1 MRVAKLINS
10 EMSVGGRLM
19 LISGVFVTSTLFA
32 TGLFTQTSLS
42 SIDFTAKERDGA
54 KALGDIWAALQSG
67 EAPAHEDL
75 IRENFAAGD
84 ALDGFLKTQTPA
96 ARLESARTLIGAVAD
111 GSNLTLDPDLDTFYA
126 MDAVTVRLPTAK
138 HRIFELQSL
147 LNEGGSNPKQVVARE
162 LAFERMNL
170 ALTEA
175 QTSLKASIKN
185 NTDGGAA
192 SALDPVIA
200 SLAGA
205 AVQARTDFESLAVS
219 SDETKTISS
228 LQTLSNDVDSAWT
241 AGHAELARLLEARQ
255 DRMTS
260 ELIAKLAI
268 ILIALGA
275 AGALAFGVSRGLADR
290 LKALLHTMDAL
301 RVGDK
306 SVEIPCLD
314 DKNETGKIGQT
325 LELFKQSMIEKE
337 VTERRAGE
345 ERRINEQDRRK
356 SAREALEQAQ
366 NLVSAF
372 SDAINALVAGKYDYR
387 IMQPLPAEYDNLKNN
402 FHGALDKLAE
412 ATRAAEEASRQ
423 RTADREAAEAARK
436 QAEAAAIEAAEKLV
450 VESFGEGMTALA
462 DGDFTYRIQRDVPQ
476 AYLKLRAD
484 FNESMSTL
492 QEVMSSIVVSAKGVR
507 ACADEVAQASD
518 DLSRRTET
526 QAATLEQTAAALDEI
541 TATVRKTAQ
550 GAAQANTVVI
560 SAQSDAQASGEVVL
574 QAVSAM
580 GEIEKSSNQVSQIIG
595 VIDEI
600 AFQTNLL
607 ALNAGVEAARAG
619 DAGRGFAVVASEV
632 RALAQRSS
640 EAAKEIKTLI
650 SASSAQVGAGVQL
663 VDQAGAALT
672 KIAAQVTEISALVSE
687 ISASTQEQSTALH
700 EVNTAVNQMDQVTQ
714 QNAAMVE
721 ETTAAS
727 HSLNNEALEL
737 SKKIQRFRVE
747 DGSAELHPPR
757 SPISL
762 QPRKKYTA
770 AVLKTARQED
780 HWENF

>member
-1 MRVAKLINS
+1 MRIAKLINS
-10 EMSVGGRLM
+10 EMTVGSRLM

-32 TGLFTQTSLS
+32 TGLFTHTSLS
-42 SIDFTAKERDGA
+42 SIDFTAKERDGTE
-54 KALGDIWAALQSG
+54 ALGDIWTSLQTG
-67 EAPAHEDL
+67 KGPAQQDA
-75 IRENFAAGD
+75 IREDFAAGE
-84 ALDGFLKTQTPA
+84 ALDGFLKTKNA
-96 ARLESARTLIGAVAD
+96 KDRLEAGRTLITAVAD

-147 LNEGGSNPKQVVARE
+147 LNEGGSNPQQIVARE

-170 ALTEA
+170 AVTEA
-175 QTSLKASIKN
+175 QTSLKASVKN
-185 NTDGGAA
+185 NKDGGAA
-192 SALDPVIA
+192 KALNPVITSLSDSAAQTRTTLQALAAAGDAAKAEA
-200 SLAGA
+200 SL
-205 AVQARTDFESLAVS
+205 Q
-219 SDETKTISS
+219 K
-228 LQTLSNDVDSAWT
+228 LSEDVDGAWA
-241 AGHAELARLLEARQ
+241 AGHGELARLLQARQ
-255 DRMTS
+255 DRLTN
-260 ELIAKLAI
+260 ELIVKLAI
-268 ILIALGA
+268 ILLALGA

-290 LKALLHTMDAL
+290 LKALLLTMDAL
-301 RVGDK
+301 RTGDK
-306 SVEIPCLD
+306 SVAIPCLD

-325 LELFKQSMIEKE
+325 LELFKQSMIENE
-337 VTERRAGE
+337 VAEHRAGE

-366 NLVSAF
+366 NLVTAF

-387 IMQPLPAEYDNLKNN
+387 IKQPLPAEYDNLKNN

-423 RTADREAAEAARK
+423 RAADREAAEAARK

-462 DGDFTYRIQRDVPQ
+462 DGDFTYRIQRDVPE

-484 FNESMSTL
+484 FNDSMSTL
-492 QEVMSSIVVSAKGVR
+492 QEVMSSIIISSKGVR

-526 QAATLEQTAAALDEI
+526 QAATLEQTAAALDQI
-541 TATVRKTAQ
+541 TATVRKTAE
-550 GAAQANTVVI
+550 GAAQANNVVI
-560 SAQSDAQASGEVVL
+560 SAQSDASASGEVVL

-619 DAGRGFAVVASEV
+619 EAGRGFAVVASEV

-650 SASSAQVGAGVQL
+650 SASSAQVGAGVKL

-672 KIAAQVTEISALVSE
+672 KIASQVTEISALVSE
-687 ISASTQEQSTALH
+687 ISASTQEQATALH
-700 EVNTAVNQMDQVTQ
+700 EVNNAVNQMDQVTQ

-747 DGSAELHPPR
+747 DGSAELRTPR

-762 QPRKKYTA
+762 HPKKKPAATA
-770 AVLKTARQED
+770 LKPTHQED
-780 HWENF
+780 QWEEF